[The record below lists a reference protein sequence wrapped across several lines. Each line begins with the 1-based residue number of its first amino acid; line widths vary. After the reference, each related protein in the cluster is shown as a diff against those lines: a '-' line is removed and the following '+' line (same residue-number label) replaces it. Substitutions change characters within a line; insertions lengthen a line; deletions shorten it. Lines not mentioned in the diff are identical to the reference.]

1 MVPDGVPMR
10 NRILYLTR
18 NTIPYV
24 KELQPLAYSVA
35 GCILMQQLDY
45 WFERYPDG
53 FYKFMEPS
61 EHPRYKA
68 GESWC
73 EELGMSAD
81 EFRTAFDKI
90 GTRHKSK
97 SLFEQAEDK
106 FQGKFYCSYLDRRTN
121 LTYYFRNHP
130 HLDKALD
137 ALITTTNSDA
147 PAPGSGGQQIGDHP
161 APPPVSNGSK
171 REFTVRQKS
180 PVMVNRESRF
190 TGNRKGQD
198 TGDEQSQVT
207 GNQASP
213 VTQTDVS
220 DLQETGNAHIV
231 NTEIT
236 GSETTQIP
244 QQPTTAGGSMAGL
257 TEAAAAGCGGED
269 LVFPKNLL
277 DEEQAEIANMLQT
290 CPDGFRQKVLDEI
303 EGAIRGN
310 TIQKGPVPFCRA
322 LVRAVQMGTF
332 TANLGVAVLARRQAA
347 ARYTERLAPAP
358 TLTVEDVARNEAA
371 SEVGAA
377 VLERIRAAR
386 KSRENRSGHGQ

>member
-1 MVPDGVPMR
+1 MR

-45 WFERYPDG
+45 WFERYQDG

-61 EHPRYKA
+61 EHPRYRA

-97 SLFEQAEDK
+97 SQFEQAEDK

-121 LTYYFRNHP
+121 LTYYFRNHS

-137 ALITTTNSDA
+137 ALIFANNDA
-147 PAPGSGGQQIGDHP
+147 PAPAGGGQQGGDCPTLLP
-161 APPPVSNGSK
+161 ASG
-171 REFTVRQKS
+171 RTQRAFTVKQ
-180 PVMVNRESRF
+180 PTQVTVNRESRF
-190 TGNRKGQD
+190 TVTDEHQD
-198 TGDEQSQVT
+198 TGNRHGPDT
-207 GNQASP
+207 GNQAAQ
-213 VTQTDVS
+213 VTQMGVPE
-220 DLQETGNAHIV
+220 LQETGNVHV
-231 NTEIT
+231 ENTETT
-236 GSETTQIP
+236 GSEITQRP
-244 QQPTTAGGSMAGL
+244 LQPRTTACNRVAD
-257 TEAAAAGCGGED
+257 AGCGGEG

-277 DEEQAEIANMLQT
+277 DEERTEIANIISQA
-290 CPDGFRQKVLDEI
+290 CPESVRQRILDEI

-332 TANLGVAVLARRQAA
+332 TPNLGVAVLARRHAD
-347 ARYTERLAPAP
+347 ARYTERLAQAP
-358 TLTVEDVARNEAA
+358 VQVAADVVRTEAELAA
-371 SEVGAA
+371 SQAGAA
-377 VLERIRAAR
+377 MLERARDAR
-386 KSRENRSGHGQ
+386 KARDGRSGGQLSI

>member
-1 MVPDGVPMR
+1 MR

-61 EHPRYKA
+61 EHLRYKA

-90 GTRHKSK
+90 GTRYKSK
-97 SLFEQAEDK
+97 SQFEQAEDK

-137 ALITTTNSDA
+137 ALIVANNDTPA
-147 PAPGSGGQQIGDHP
+147 PAGGGQQDGDSP
-161 APPPVSNGSK
+161 TPPPVSTRSQ
-171 REFTVRQKS
+171 RRFTVRPKP
-180 PVMVNRESRF
+180 PVTVNGDSRF
-190 TGNRKGQD
+190 TGNGEPQD
-198 TGDEQSQVT
+198 TGNGQVQDT
-207 GNQASP
+207 GNQGCQ
-213 VTQTDVS
+213 VTQIGNPE
-220 DLQETGNAHIV
+220 LQGIGNVHV
-231 NTEIT
+231 ENTEIT
-236 GSETTQIP
+236 GSETTQKP
-244 QQPTTAGGSMAGL
+244 LQQPTTGGSGVTDGTL
-257 TEAAAAGCGGED
+257 EAVSAAGCGGDD

-277 DEEQAEIANMLQT
+277 DEERAEIANMLQT
-290 CPDGFRQKVLDEI
+290 CPDSFRQKILDEI

-332 TANLGVAVLARRQAA
+332 TANLGVNVLAKRHAA
-347 ARYTERLAPAP
+347 ARYAERLAQPPVLTPA
-358 TLTVEDVARNEAA
+358 DAARAESELAA
-371 SEVGAA
+371 SQAGAA
-377 VLERIRAAR
+377 MLEKIRNAR
-386 KSRENRSGHGQ
+386 KTREGRNGGQLPH

>member
-1 MVPDGVPMR
+1 MR

-53 FYKFMEPS
+53 FYKFMESS
-61 EHPRYKA
+61 EHPRYKP

-90 GTRHKSK
+90 GTRYKSK
-97 SLFEQAEDK
+97 SQFEQAEDK
-106 FQGKFYCSYLDRRTN
+106 FQGKFYCSYLDRRMN

-137 ALITTTNSDA
+137 ALIVANKDKPA
-147 PAPGSGGQQIGDHP
+147 PAGGGQQDGAP
-161 APPPVSNGSK
+161 PTQSQVSSCKQKSFTVTPPPPV
-171 REFTVRQKS
+171 T
-180 PVMVNRESRF
+180 VNRESRF
-190 TGNRKGQD
+190 TVNREPQD
-198 TGDEQSQVT
+198 TGNEQSQDT
-207 GNQASP
+207 GNPTSQ
-213 VTQTDVS
+213 VTQTGIL
-220 DLQETGNAHIV
+220 DLQETGKVHV
-231 NTEIT
+231 EDTEIT

-244 QQPTTAGGSMAGL
+244 LQQPTSTGDGVAGAP
-257 TEAAAAGCGGED
+257 GCGGEY
-269 LVFPKNLL
+269 LVYPKNLL
-277 DEEQAEIANMLQT
+277 EEERTEIANMLQT
-290 CPDGFRQKVLDEI
+290 CPDSYRQKILDEI

-332 TANLGVAVLARRQAA
+332 TASLGVAVLARRHAD
-347 ARYTERLAPAP
+347 ARHTERLAQTPAP
-358 TLTVEDVARNEAA
+358 VVKDAA
-371 SEVGAA
+371 STEADLAA
-377 VLERIRAAR
+377 SQQGEAMLEQIRKAR
-386 KSRENRSGHGQ
+386 RARESRKAGQLPH